1 MKHLHLTLAAAVAAL
16 MMVACGGNE
25 QKGLQQQVD
34 SLSTKVQQQDE
45 ELSFYYDCMDL
56 LTRGLD
62 SIAVEGNMLLGD
74 NNSTDRASKD
84 AIKERIANMGN
95 LLQAQKDRVTEL
107 EKRLQN
113 SNVNIAKMKNMVE
126 YLKGQ
131 IAQRDEQISDLQ
143 RMVNEKDFDIAMFK
157 SEVNRLAGYNRS
169 LLNTVDEQE
178 ENLQQADEAL
188 NKAYYI
194 IGTGKELKEK
204 GVLKAGGFLKSSKV
218 NVDDM
223 KTDGFTPID
232 VRIDTEIEI
241 SSKSPNVK
249 SQHPA
254 NSYTITTDKATK
266 TSVLKIT
273 DTKAFWSL
281 TRYLIIEK

>member
-1 MKHLHLTLAAAVAAL
+1 MG
-16 MMVACGGNE
+16 ACGGNE
-25 QKGLQQQVD
+25 QKELQQQVD
-34 SLSTKVQQQDE
+34 SLSTKVMQQDE

-56 LTRGLD
+56 LTKGLD
-62 SIAVEGNMLLGD
+62 SLAVEGNMLLGD
-74 NNSTDRASKD
+74 NNTTDRASKD
-84 AIKERIANMGN
+84 AIKERLAGMGTM
-95 LLQAQKDRVTEL
+95 LQTQRDRVAEL
-107 EKRLQN
+107 EKKLQN
-113 SNVNIAKMKNMVE
+113 SNANAAKMKGMVE
-126 YLKGQ
+126 YLKAQ

-178 ENLQQADEAL
+178 ESLQQADEAL
-188 NKAYYI
+188 NQAFYI
-194 IGTGKELKEK
+194 IGTSKELKEK
-204 GVLKAGGFLKSSKV
+204 GVLKAGGLFKGNKV
-218 NVDDM
+218 NVDNM
-223 KTDGFTPID
+223 KTEGFTTID
-232 VRIDTEIEI
+232 VRIDTEIPI
-241 SSKSPNVK
+241 SSKSPSVK

>member
-1 MKHLHLTLAAAVAAL
+1 MKHLHLTLAAAAMAL
-16 MMVACGGNE
+16 MMGACGGNE

-56 LTRGLD
+56 LTKGLD
-62 SIAVEGNMLLGD
+62 SLAVEGNMLLGD
-74 NNSTDRASKD
+74 NNTTDRASKD
-84 AIKERIANMGN
+84 AIKERLAGMGT
-95 LLQAQKDRVTEL
+95 LLQTQRERVAEL
-107 EKRLQN
+107 EKRLQA
-113 SNVNIAKMKNMVE
+113 SNTNAAKMKGMVE
-126 YLKGQ
+126 YLKAQ
-131 IAQRDEQISDLQ
+131 IALRDEQISDLQ

-178 ENLQQADEAL
+178 ESLQQADEAL
-188 NKAYYI
+188 NQAFYI
-194 IGTGKELKEK
+194 VGTSKELKEK
-204 GVLKAGGFLKSSKV
+204 GVLKAGGFLKGSKV

-223 KTDGFTPID
+223 QTDGFTAID
-232 VRIDTEIEI
+232 VRIDTEIAI
-241 SSKSPNVK
+241 SSKSPSVK